1 MLDEKVQEQR
11 ILVENIRMKIQEEK
25 DIQQKMLQDL
35 QDAKT
40 KMKVKRDSLT
50 KKLLTHYEEVEKKVT
65 DQFKKFKSDSED
77 HYSGKKDDI
86 EKDRDALNQ
95 RLDEVKNLDDTI
107 TEYKAKLEDADDYSI
122 YRQNLSGINGE
133 LRRVLESMVRDE
145 NYPSANL
152 VFVVKNCPIRSKWM
166 HLLMKEVNNSS
177 RFPLCLSL
185 RQFPSN
191 RSSQAD
197 H

>member
-11 ILVENIRMKIQEEK
+11 ILVENIRMKIHEEK

-50 KKLLTHYEEVEKKVT
+50 KKKLLTHYEEVEKKVT

-145 NYPSANL
+145 NYPSAKPGFCSKELPNKIK
-152 VFVVKNCPIRSKWM
+152 VDAFTDERSKQ
-166 HLLMKEVNNSS
+166 LIRVSTQPESKEIS
-177 RFPLCLSL
+177 R
-185 RQFPSN
+185 N
-191 RSSQAD
+191 I
-197 H
+197 